1 VLGLCS
7 GGALAKPWRSGGL
20 QANRLRQ
27 RVELLLEPLWRSL
40 FVCLFGTR

>member
-1 VLGLCS
+1 VRWRCERE
-7 GGALAKPWRSGGL
+7 AVAKPGGL

-27 RVELLLEPLWRSL
+27 RVELLVEPLWRSL